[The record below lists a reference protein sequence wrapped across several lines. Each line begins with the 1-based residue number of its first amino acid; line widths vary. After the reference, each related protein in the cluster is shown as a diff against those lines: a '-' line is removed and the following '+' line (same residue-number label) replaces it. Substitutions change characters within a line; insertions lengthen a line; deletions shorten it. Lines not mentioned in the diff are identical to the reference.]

1 MFWKKILFIFNPVAG
16 MSRIR
21 DSLLDII
28 SILSSHG
35 YSVECYPT
43 KAPGDAR
50 RIVRECK
57 NEYLYICCAG
67 GDGTLDEVVSG
78 MMENRELPFLPIGY
92 IPSGTTNDFAGTLGI
107 PSDMK
112 EAAEVIASGKVFN
125 CDIGRFNQEDYFTYV
140 AGFGLFTETSYDT
153 PQELKN
159 TLGHFAYIIRG
170 AMSLG
175 NIRTYKAIVQ
185 AKNINIRD
193 EFAVG
198 LITNSKSVGG
208 FANITGNNVD
218 LSDGL
223 FEVTLIKMPRNPI
236 EINEIFRTAWM
247 IKVIDTVKDNI
258 YTFKK
263 YGPQFVDI
271 ITLAYTSSF
280 DSTVEE
286 MAEELQM
293 STQNFYKKK
302 RYATILFAYEFE
314 RFRNALMASAE
325 TAGWHGEQMTID
337 DYMN

>member
-78 MMENRELPFLPIGY
+78 MMENRQLPFLPIGY

-125 CDIGRFNQEDYFTYV
+125 CDIGRF
-140 AGFGLFTETSYDT
+140 
-153 PQELKN
+153 
-159 TLGHFAYIIRG
+159 
-170 AMSLG
+170 
-175 NIRTYKAIVQ
+175 
-185 AKNINIRD
+185 
-193 EFAVG
+193 
-198 LITNSKSVGG
+198 
-208 FANITGNNVD
+208 
-218 LSDGL
+218 
-223 FEVTLIKMPRNPI
+223 
-236 EINEIFRTAWM
+236 
-247 IKVIDTVKDNI
+247 
-258 YTFKK
+258 
-263 YGPQFVDI
+263 
-271 ITLAYTSSF
+271 
-280 DSTVEE
+280 
-286 MAEELQM
+286 
-293 STQNFYKKK
+293 TQ
-302 RYATILFAYEFE
+302 
-314 RFRNALMASAE
+314 
-325 TAGWHGEQMTID
+325 
-337 DYMN
+337 

>member
-236 EINEIFRTAWM
+236 EINEIFQALSNNTMESSLIYHFKTDHLTIMSEDPISWTRDGEFGGEHNYVELT
-247 IKVIDTVKDNI
+247 NI
-258 YTFKK
+258 RQKLK
-263 YGPQFVDI
+263 IIVPQSH
-271 ITLAYTSSF
+271 LGS
-280 DSTVEE
+280 
-286 MAEELQM
+286 LQIV
-293 STQNFYKKK
+293 
-302 RYATILFAYEFE
+302 R
-314 RFRNALMASAE
+314 
-325 TAGWHGEQMTID
+325 
-337 DYMN
+337 